1 MKLECSVRKIL
12 FAAWFAFSATALFAQ
27 PANAP
32 LKQIA
37 PDIFQIGS
45 VRLDKENRTIRFP
58 ATVNM
63 TNGLVEYFVV
73 TGTGKLHESILK
85 TETEPSQI
93 HVAMLLLGANDSST
107 NAQSTNVVGSK
118 MSVEVSWETGVAK
131 KRVRAEDLVFDS
143 KTKLPM
149 SKSGWIYNGSKVIG
163 GTFIAQRDG
172 SIVSIISDPLA
183 LANSAQAD
191 RDNDEIWF
199 VNTNTVPPLNGKVDV
214 TFKLKRTQKD
224 TNDARK
230 LK

>member
-1 MKLECSVRKIL
+1 MLL
-12 FAAWFAFSATALFAQ
+12 ALPAMALLAQ

-32 LKQIA
+32 SKEIA
-37 PDIFQIGS
+37 PGIFQIGA
-45 VRLDKENRTIRFP
+45 VRLDKEKRTIQFP
-58 ATVNM
+58 AAVNM

-85 TETEPSQI
+85 TDTEPSQI

-107 NAQSTNVVGSK
+107 NARSTNVVGDK
-118 MSVEVSWETGVAK
+118 MSVEVSWKTGPTN
-131 KRVRAEDLVFDS
+131 KRVRAENLVFDS
-143 KTKLPM
+143 KAKLPM
-149 SKSGWIYNGSKVIG
+149 SNEGWIYNGSKVIG

-199 VNTNTVPPLNGKVDV
+199 VNTNSVPPLNAKVEV
-214 TFKLKRTQKD
+214 TFQLESPQKKIK
-224 TNDARK
+224 DAK
-230 LK
+230 NSK

>member
-1 MKLECSVRKIL
+1 
-12 FAAWFAFSATALFAQ
+12 
-27 PANAP
+27 
-32 LKQIA
+32 
-37 PDIFQIGS
+37 
-45 VRLDKENRTIRFP
+45 
-58 ATVNM
+58 
-63 TNGLVEYFVV
+63 
-73 TGTGKLHESILK
+73 
-85 TETEPSQI
+85 
-93 HVAMLLLGANDSST
+93 
-107 NAQSTNVVGSK
+107 

-199 VNTNTVPPLNGKVDV
+199 VNTNAVPPLNEKVEV
-214 TFKLKRTQKD
+214 TFQLEPPRENSNSGKNK
-224 TNDARK
+224 NENEN
-230 LK
+230 